1 MSGLELRL
9 VEDSVYKEVQLLS
22 YCNRVSS
29 EYHRIISTIF
39 TNYVNMIHLRKTY
52 ESKIN
57 NFITIDML
65 NRGIL
70 VNVKDEDTSKN
81 RQSFGLVEQ
90 FEGFGEEPT
99 PVNER
104 FDLDEIL
111 DEIGDP
117 IMEQEQVPRLE
128 PVRMVRDDNGFLR
141 REHNQNEEYYP
152 HNRNIRMEL
161 EALLPNIGP
170 DNEVRDNEVDG
181 YGYEYPDHRA

>member
-1 MSGLELRL
+1 
-9 VEDSVYKEVQLLS
+9 
-22 YCNRVSS
+22 
-29 EYHRIISTIF
+29 
-39 TNYVNMIHLRKTY
+39 LRKTY

-81 RQSFGLVEQ
+81 RQSFGLGMIDE
-90 FEGFGEEPT
+90 FEGFEEPV
-99 PVNER
+99 PM
-104 FDLDEIL
+104 DE
-111 DEIGDP
+111 P
-117 IMEQEQVPRLE
+117 IMEQEQVP
-128 PVRMVRDDNGFLR
+128 VVHMVRDDNGFLR
-141 REHNQNEEYYP
+141 RAHNQNEEYYP

>member
-1 MSGLELRL
+1 
-9 VEDSVYKEVQLLS
+9 
-22 YCNRVSS
+22 
-29 EYHRIISTIF
+29 
-39 TNYVNMIHLRKTY
+39 MIHLRKTY

-81 RQSFGLVEQ
+81 RQSFGLGMIDE
-90 FEGFGEEPT
+90 FEGFEEPV
-99 PVNER
+99 PM
-104 FDLDEIL
+104 DEPIDVAPMIRELRNVHRIL
-111 DEIGDP
+111 D
-117 IMEQEQVPRLE
+117 
-128 PVRMVRDDNGFLR
+128 
-141 REHNQNEEYYP
+141 NQNDELGNP
-152 HNRNIRMEL
+152 HPRNIRMEL